1 MGLAVL
7 AGCCLAGAQAQMAGQ
22 MAGQMGGMKTPMAPA
37 VGSAT
42 DPAKEIDGMVSLF
55 EKELIGAV
63 KAMPADKYSFA
74 PTSAMIPGS
83 KYDGVRTFAAQV
95 THLIQANYGFYSR
108 VGGMKPDVDMKAI
121 DAMTSKDE
129 LVAALAASF
138 VFAHKAVATITPANA
153 FLAIKGAD
161 GMNTRATL
169 ATFGV
174 AHGYDHYGQI
184 VEYLRMNGIVPP
196 ASS

>member
-1 MGLAVL
+1 MRRMMSLAVL
-7 AGCCLAGAQAQMAGQ
+7 TVCCVAGAQAQM
-22 MAGQMGGMKTPMAPA
+22 GGMPMPAAPA
-37 VGSAT
+37 VGTAL
-42 DPAKEIDGMVSLF
+42 DPAKEIDGMLSLF
-55 EKELIGAV
+55 EKELTGAV

-74 PTSAMIPGS
+74 PTGTLIAGS

-95 THLIQANYGFYSR
+95 QHLIQANYSFYSR

-121 DAMTSKDE
+121 GAMTSKDE
-129 LVAALAASF
+129 LVAALTAS
-138 VFAHKAVATITPANA
+138 
-153 FLAIKGAD
+153 
-161 GMNTRATL
+161 
-169 ATFGV
+169 FGV